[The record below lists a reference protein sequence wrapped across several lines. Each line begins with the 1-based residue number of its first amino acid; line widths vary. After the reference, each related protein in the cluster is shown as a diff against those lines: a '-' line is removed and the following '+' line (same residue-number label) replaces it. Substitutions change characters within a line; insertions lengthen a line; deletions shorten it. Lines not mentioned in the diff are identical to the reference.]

1 MRKKAKKVDIII
13 IAVILLMIIGGI
25 VLTVLP
31 QKNQHQQTGN
41 TTVAAD
47 TDGDGTVTYK
57 DYIGKRI
64 GIKTGSSFEAI
75 TFEYFP
81 DSEYVYME
89 STSDLAVALEQNK
102 IDAFMEDEPVMRMLN
117 AENSNLDHIK
127 QPIVDDDYSFMFQ
140 KGNER
145 ADKLRQQFNEMVS
158 ELNES
163 GKLSGMTGKWFS
175 NDDSVK
181 TFDRTPSSGE
191 NGEIV
196 AAGLPDNVPFSY
208 YLNNEYT
215 GFFLSANIPATA
227 QGELLLKP

>member
-25 VLTVLP
+25 VLAVLP

-81 DSEYVYME
+81 DSKYVYME

-102 IDAFMEDEPVMRMLN
+102 IDAFVDDEPVMRMLN
-117 AENSNLDHIK
+117 AENSNLDYIK
-127 QPIVDDDYSFMFQ
+127 QPIVDDDYSFM
-140 KGNER
+140 
-145 ADKLRQQFNEMVS
+145 
-158 ELNES
+158 
-163 GKLSGMTGKWFS
+163 LSF
-175 NDDSVK
+175 
-181 TFDRTPSSGE
+181 PE
-191 NGEIV
+191 
-196 AAGLPDNVPFSY
+196 
-208 YLNNEYT
+208 
-215 GFFLSANIPATA
+215 
-227 QGELLLKP
+227 